1 MSDKELLEFA
11 AKAADIMVVRSRLD
25 DPLNKDFLVE
35 NSHRNEFQSAGPWNP
50 FTDDGDALRLAVTL
64 NIDIEFREGEVWAYR
79 HAFADGECFTATER
93 LADHQPENCG
103 TGCRATRRAIVRAAA
118 EIGKAMP

>member
-1 MSDKELLEFA
+1 MNDKELLELA
-11 AKAADIMVVRSRLD
+11 AKAADIVIVRSRLD
-25 DPLNKDFLVE
+25 DPMNQDFLV
-35 NSHRNEFQSAGPWNP
+35 NKSHRNEHQASGPWSP
-50 FTDDGDALRLAVTL
+50 LTDDGDALRLAVTL

-103 TGCRATRRAIVRAAA
+103 TGCRATCRAIVRAAA
-118 EIGKAMP
+118 EIGRDMR